1 MLFDFE
7 DVHTAGVGVVERV
20 RESVGKGKPPGRGM
34 KNISLYQL
42 QSLLVH
48 DIVIFWYD
56 SHLGNNRL
64 KTLKTQIT
72 LVEIDGKA
80 SYSNINTKN
89 CRFSMGRKMKEL

>member
-1 MLFDFE
+1 MLFDVE

-48 DIVIFWYD
+48 DIVIFIWYNC
-56 SHLGNNRL
+56 HLGNRL

-72 LVEIDGKA
+72 LFDDVVLEI
-80 SYSNINTKN
+80 
-89 CRFSMGRKMKEL
+89 F

>member
-1 MLFDFE
+1 MLFDVE

-48 DIVIFWYD
+48 DIVIFWYN
-56 SHLGNNRL
+56 SHLGNTL
-64 KTLKTQIT
+64 KTVKTQIT
-72 LVEIDGKA
+72 LFDDVVLEI
-80 SYSNINTKN
+80 
-89 CRFSMGRKMKEL
+89 F

>member
-48 DIVIFWYD
+48 DIVIFWYN
-56 SHLGNNRL
+56 SHLGNRL

-72 LVEIDGKA
+72 LFDDVVQEI
-80 SYSNINTKN
+80 
-89 CRFSMGRKMKEL
+89 F